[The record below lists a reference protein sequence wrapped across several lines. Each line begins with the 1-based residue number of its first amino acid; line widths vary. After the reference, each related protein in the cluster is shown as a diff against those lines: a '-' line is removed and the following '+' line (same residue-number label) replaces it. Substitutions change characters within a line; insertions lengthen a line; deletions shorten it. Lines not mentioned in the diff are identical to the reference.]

1 MSVLA
6 FVVHAAAVVVAVT
19 GVGKLVDPTAVSAAL
34 ERAGLVS
41 GPWAGRGLGAVEVV
55 VGGWVL
61 AAGGRPSAAALALLY
76 VGFLAFIVANRLRG
90 LEVPCGCV
98 GRSTEPPGAAH
109 VVVDVVAASAALA
122 AVIGP
127 VGAAAGWLDEGGAG
141 IAALVG
147 VGVVG
152 VGVVVGLEAAGR
164 DAHGGL
170 PGESRP

>member
-1 MSVLA
+1 MLA

-41 GPWAGRGLGAVEVV
+41 GPWVGRGLGAVEVA

-61 AAGGRPSAAALALLY
+61 AAGGRPSSIALALLY
-76 VGFLAFIVANRLRG
+76 GGFLAFIVANRVRG

-98 GRSTEPPGAAH
+98 GRSTKPPGAAH
-109 VVVDVVAASAALA
+109 VVVDVVAAAA
-122 AVIGP
+122 AVAAAIGP

-141 IAALVG
+141 VAALVG
-147 VGVVG
+147 VAAVG

-164 DAHGGL
+164 DGRGGL
-170 PGESRP
+170 TVESRS